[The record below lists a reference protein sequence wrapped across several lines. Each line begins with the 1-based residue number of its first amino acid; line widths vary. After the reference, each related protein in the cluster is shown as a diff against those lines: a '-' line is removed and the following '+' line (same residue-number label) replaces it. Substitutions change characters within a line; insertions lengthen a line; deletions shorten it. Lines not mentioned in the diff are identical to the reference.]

1 MRADL
6 KTDSWKHSA
15 IFIFF
20 TLKHSLQPL
29 TTTSRTHDPL
39 LLVRREGGRETF
51 LVFPTGIFWNILSA
65 QDLKQNLFVKTF

>member
-20 TLKHSLQPL
+20 TLKHSLQPHEL
-29 TTTSRTHDPL
+29 TTNCFYYVER
-39 LLVRREGGRETF
+39 GGSETF

-65 QDLKQNLFVKTF
+65 QDLNQNLFVKTL